1 MAIKL
6 SINKIV
12 SHLRSAAIVAF
23 TGIVFILGYIFY
35 LAQDLPSLDQLE
47 NYDPDL
53 VTRIYSADGV
63 ILDELYLEKR
73 IFISL
78 AQIPN
83 NMKNAVIASE
93 DRRFYSHW
101 GIDSRSILRAI
112 AINII
117 NLGYAQGFSSLT
129 QQVART
135 LYDTI
140 GFKKTIT
147 RKIKEIIT
155 AIQIERTYTKD
166 EILEMYLNNVHFGHG
181 TYGVQAAAKRYFSKD
196 ASELNLG
203 ESAMLVGILPAPAR
217 YSPVRHSERA
227 HYKRNVVLRVM
238 RDQKFI
244 TKDIFSEARAIKV

>member
-6 SINKIV
+6 SIKNILPYLK
-12 SHLRSAAIVAF
+12 RSVILAISGLV
-23 TGIVFILGYIFY
+23 IIIIYIFY
-35 LAQDLPSLDQLE
+35 LSQDLPSLDQLE

-53 VTRIYSADGV
+53 VTRIYSMDGK

-73 IFISL
+73 IFVGL
-78 AQIPN
+78 DDIPN

-93 DRRFYSHW
+93 DRRFYNHW

-112 AINII
+112 VINII
-117 NLGYAQGFSSLT
+117 SLGYEQGFSSLT

-140 GFKKTIT
+140 GFKKTII

-181 TYGVQAAAKRYFSKD
+181 TYGVQAAAKRYFGKD
-196 ASELNLG
+196 AGLLNLG

-217 YSPVRHSERA
+217 YSPVRHPERA
-227 HYKRNVVLRVM
+227 
-238 RDQKFI
+238 
-244 TKDIFSEARAIKV
+244 

>member
-6 SINKIV
+6 SIKNILPYLK
-12 SHLRSAAIVAF
+12 RSVILAISGLV
-23 TGIVFILGYIFY
+23 IIIIYIFY
-35 LAQDLPSLDQLE
+35 LSQDLPSLDQLE

-53 VTRIYSADGV
+53 VTRIYSMDGK

-73 IFISL
+73 IFVGL
-78 AQIPN
+78 DDIPN

-93 DRRFYSHW
+93 DRRFYNHW

-112 AINII
+112 VINII
-117 NLGYAQGFSSLT
+117 SLGYEQGFSSLT

-140 GFKKTIT
+140 GFKKTII

-166 EILEMYLNNVHFGHG
+166 EILEMY
-181 TYGVQAAAKRYFSKD
+181 
-196 ASELNLG
+196 
-203 ESAMLVGILPAPAR
+203 
-217 YSPVRHSERA
+217 
-227 HYKRNVVLRVM
+227 
-238 RDQKFI
+238 
-244 TKDIFSEARAIKV
+244 

>member
-1 MAIKL
+1 
-6 SINKIV
+6 
-12 SHLRSAAIVAF
+12 
-23 TGIVFILGYIFY
+23 
-35 LAQDLPSLDQLE
+35 
-47 NYDPDL
+47 
-53 VTRIYSADGV
+53 
-63 ILDELYLEKR
+63 
-73 IFISL
+73 
-78 AQIPN
+78 
-83 NMKNAVIASE
+83 MKNAVIASE

-101 GIDSRSILRAI
+101 GIDSKSILRAVVV
-112 AINII
+112 NII
-117 NLGYAQGFSSLT
+117 NLGYEQGFSSLT

-181 TYGVQAAAKRYFSKD
+181 TYGVQVAAKRYFKKD
-196 ASELNLG
+196 VSLLTLG

-217 YSPVRHSERA
+217 FSPITHPERA

-238 RDQKFI
+238 RDEKFI
-244 TKDIFSEARAIKV
+244 NKDMFLEARAIERENVTANQAKGIAPYFTEYVRRTMEKEDDERAIFDMAGSGFASTVRLAKSSPEMWTPIFKQNNDCLLYTSPSPRDRG